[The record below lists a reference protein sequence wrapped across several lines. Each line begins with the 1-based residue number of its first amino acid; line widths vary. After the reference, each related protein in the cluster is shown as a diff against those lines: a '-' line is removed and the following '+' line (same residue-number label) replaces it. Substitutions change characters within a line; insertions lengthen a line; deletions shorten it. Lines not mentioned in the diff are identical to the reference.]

1 MSIALPVSSAPVP
14 LRPDDLRWRCDPAA
28 LGFRSTDD
36 VPPLEGVRG
45 QQRAIDAIELG
56 LDIDDPDHNV
66 YVAGPAGTGRN
77 TAVLDLLGR
86 AAAARPAA
94 SDWCY
99 LHSFDDPY
107 RPIAVELPAGK
118 GRELAADL
126 DELIA
131 RCRTD
136 IPKLFD
142 GPEYERRKAEG
153 LRKVSETRDA
163 LVEDLKRQANA
174 LGFGIEQT
182 PMGILTVPLVDGKP
196 IGPDAFALLSDE
208 RKMRIASASAEL
220 RDKVDGAVR
229 TLRQLD
235 REAHEAVHAVDRE
248 VALFAVGHVIDALR
262 AKYEKQ
268 PAIVRHLD
276 AIREDIVEHLDEFRQ
291 ADDAEAQ
298 QIFAGPRAW
307 TRYGANVLVASDAS
321 DGAPVVSEPNPTYA
335 NLVGRVD
342 YRATLGVMQTDFRY
356 IRPGAL
362 HRANGGF
369 LVIQARDLLTSPYS
383 YEGLKR
389 ALRDR
394 EVRIEN
400 PIDQLLGVPTA
411 TLKPAPV
418 PLRARVVI
426 IGDLLTYSLLRRF
439 DEEFAKLFK
448 IKAEFT
454 PFMDRTPEGLR
465 TYAAFI
471 AKTVKERKLIA
482 FSAAAVAR
490 IVEEGARLVSH
501 RSRLAARFSQIEDIV
516 VEAAVVA
523 KRAGAATVRAE
534 DVSAAVAARR
544 HRSDLLEQEL
554 QRMIEEGTIRVETT
568 AAVAGQVNGLS
579 VFDLIDYAFA
589 RPSRITARTGPGLDG
604 VVDIEREVEL
614 SGPTH
619 SKGVLIL
626 AGYLL
631 GKYGGSHPLALSA
644 RLTFEQSYSGVEGD
658 SASSAELYAILSSL
672 ADAPIRQG
680 IAVTGSVDQRGVVQ
694 AIGGVNEKIEGHFA
708 VCKAAGLSGDQGV
721 VVPRTNMRHLML
733 DDEVVAAVAAGRFH
747 VWAIDDVDEGI
758 ELLTGVPAGVLQ
770 ADGTYPAGTIHAR
783 VRARLE
789 EYATR
794 LAEHARAA
802 LRTDGS
808 AH

>member
-1 MSIALPVSSAPVP
+1 MSITLTVASAAAA
-14 LRPDDLRWRCDPAA
+14 LRPEDLRSRCDPAT
-28 LGFRSTDD
+28 LGIRSTDD

-56 LDIDDPDHNV
+56 LHIEDPDHNV
-66 YVAGPAGTGRN
+66 YVAGPSGTGRN
-77 TAVLDLLGR
+77 TAVLDLLR
-86 AAAARPAA
+86 AAAAARPAA

-99 LHSFDDPY
+99 LHSFEDPY

-126 DELIA
+126 DELVV

-142 GPEYERRKAEG
+142 GAEYERRKTEG
-153 LRKVSETRDA
+153 LRTVSEKRDG

-182 PMGILTVPLVDGKP
+182 PMGILTIPLLDGKP
-196 IGPDAFALLSDE
+196 IGPDAFALLGDE

-220 RDKVDGAVR
+220 RDKVDAAVR
-229 TLRQLD
+229 SLRQLD
-235 REAHEAVHAVDRE
+235 REAHEAVHAVDRD

-276 AIREDIVEHLDEFRQ
+276 AIREDIVEHVDEFRQ
-291 ADDAEAQ
+291 PDDADS

-307 TRYGANVLVASDAS
+307 TRYGANVLVASDPS
-321 DGAPVVSEPNPTYA
+321 DGAPVVSEPNPTHA
-335 NLVGRVD
+335 NLVGRVEH
-342 YRATLGVMQTDFRY
+342 RATFGGMQTDFRY

-394 EVRIEN
+394 EVRIED
-400 PIDQLLGVPTA
+400 PIDQLLGIPTA

-418 PLRARVVI
+418 PIRVRVVL

-439 DEEFAKLFK
+439 DEEFTKLFK

-454 PFMDRTPEGLR
+454 PFMERTPDGVR
-465 TYAAFI
+465 TYAAFV
-471 AKTVKERKLIA
+471 AKTVKERGLVA

-490 IVEEGARLVSH
+490 IVEEGSRLVSH

-523 KRAGAATVRAE
+523 KRAGAAIVRAE
-534 DVSAAVAARR
+534 DVGAAIAARR

-554 QRMIEEGTIRVETT
+554 ERMIEEGTLHVET
-568 AAVAGQVNGLS
+568 ASAVPGQVNGLA
-579 VFDLIDYAFA
+579 VFDLVDYAFA

-626 AGYLL
+626 AGYIL
-631 GKYGGSHPLALSA
+631 GKYGGSQPLALSA
-644 RLTFEQSYSGVEGD
+644 RLAFEQSYAGVEGD

-672 ADAPIRQG
+672 ADAPVRQG
-680 IAVTGSVDQRGVVQ
+680 IAVTGSVDQRGVIQ
-694 AIGGVNEKIEGHFA
+694 AIGGVNEKVEGHFA

-721 VVPRTNMRHLML
+721 IIPRANVRHLML
-733 DDEVVAAVAAGRFH
+733 DDEVVAAVGAGRFN

-758 ELLTGVPAGVLQ
+758 ELLTGVPAG
-770 ADGTYPAGTIHAR
+770 AMGTDGAYPAGTIHAR
-783 VRARLE
+783 VHARLE

-794 LAEHARAA
+794 LAEHARSA
-802 LRTDGS
+802 LRAEAS
-808 AH
+808 AR